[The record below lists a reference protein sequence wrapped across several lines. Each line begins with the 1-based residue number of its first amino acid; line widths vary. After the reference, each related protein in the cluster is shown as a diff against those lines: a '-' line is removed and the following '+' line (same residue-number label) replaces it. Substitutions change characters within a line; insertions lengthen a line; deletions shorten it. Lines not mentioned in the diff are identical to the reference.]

1 MRSLFGTQPEESS
14 QEPKSEQAQKTE
26 PPQEGVNPA
35 DFVTKKVKASRTKGR
50 HFTKR
55 ILSEMNLEQ
64 VLPWHFEKGVA
75 YHCISWGDV
84 DSLTYLRVIVKQQR
98 LEYVILS
105 TWCMAIT
112 DVKEIEKWL
121 ERGDVGRM
129 DFYVGEIFQASYFEV
144 YLALK
149 ELADRY
155 GARVCVFKN
164 HAKVMAGFGEDFD
177 FVIEGS
183 ANVNTNP
190 RTEQTCI
197 TVDTSLAY
205 FYKDFFDDI
214 NNFTKDFDNW
224 KPYILKRD
232 EQHATV

>member
-1 MRSLFGTQPEESS
+1 MRSLFGSKQQETTQDPETRDTAPM
-14 QEPKSEQAQKTE
+14 EPVQTPAQTE
-26 PPQEGVNPA
+26 TVVPDA
-35 DFVTKKVKASRTKGR
+35 ARKVRASRTKGR

-55 ILSEMNLEQ
+55 VLSELNLEEC
-64 VLPWHFEKGVA
+64 LPWHFEKGAA

-149 ELADRY
+149 DLADRY
-155 GARVCVFKN
+155 GARVCVFRN

-205 FYKDFFDDI
+205 FYKEFFDEI
-214 NNFTKDFDNW
+214 NNFTKDFENW
-224 KPYILKRD
+224 KPYTLKRD
-232 EQHATV
+232 I